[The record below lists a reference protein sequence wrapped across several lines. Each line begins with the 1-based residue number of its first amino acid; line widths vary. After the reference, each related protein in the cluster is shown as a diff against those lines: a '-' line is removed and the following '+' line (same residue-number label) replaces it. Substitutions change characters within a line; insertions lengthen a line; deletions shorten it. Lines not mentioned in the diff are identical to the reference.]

1 MLAPRLVVITY
12 FSGRKGGT
20 GKSTIAS
27 NQAIALSMALKTN
40 TVLVDFGVDSTQT
53 SSRLLG
59 INPERPGALD
69 FMLGLVKDV
78 NQVVVRSN
86 VVPSV
91 FVIPPGS
98 LKSWDLWGSSISVN
112 QAFNAIRNLIIT
124 ASRITNAQ
132 VVLID
137 LPASIDDVVVIP
149 ALINA
154 NIINLV
160 MDYANYADIVLA
172 ELDNSIVRPMMDKL
186 KLNPIVNVVLNKWLP
201 GLDAVET
208 KARAFAHNG
217 EVFILPTSPIVQYLT
232 STLKPFVLYEPKGSL
247 ERYMKEFNNMTKA
260 LAEQVMRLLGF

>member
-1 MLAPRLVVITY
+1 MLVPRLATITY

-20 GKSTIAS
+20 GKSTLAA
-27 NQAIALSMALKTN
+27 NQAIALSMTLKTN
-40 TVLVDFGVDSTQT
+40 TVLIDFGIDSTQT

-98 LKSWDLWGSSISVN
+98 LKSWDLWGSSVSVN
-112 QAFNAIRNLIIT
+112 QAFNALRNLVIT
-124 ASRITNAQ
+124 ASRLTNAQ
-132 VVLID
+132 VVVID
-137 LPASIDDVVVIP
+137 LPASIDDVVVVP
-149 ALINA
+149 ALINT

-201 GLDAVET
+201 GLDAVEA

-217 EVFILPTSPIVQYLT
+217 EVFVLPTSPIVQYLT
-232 STLKPFVLYEPKGSL
+232 STLKPFVLFESKGSL
-247 ERYMKEFNNMTKA
+247 ERFVKEFNKMTNELTKQVKA
-260 LAEQVMRLLGF
+260 LLGS

>member
-1 MLAPRLVVITY
+1 MLTPRLVVITY

-27 NQAIALSMALKTN
+27 NQAIALSMTLKTN
-40 TVLVDFGVDSTQT
+40 TVLIDFGIDSTQT

-69 FMLGLVKDV
+69 YMLGLVKDV

-91 FVIPPGS
+91 FVISPGMQ
-98 LKSWDLWGSSISVN
+98 KSWDLWGSSINVN
-112 QAFNAIRNLIIT
+112 QAFNALRNLIIT
-124 ASRITNAQ
+124 ASRLTNAQ
-132 VVLID
+132 VVVID
-137 LPASIDDVVVIP
+137 LPASIDDVVVVP
-149 ALINA
+149 ALINT

-172 ELDNSIVRPMMDKL
+172 ELDNSIVRPLSVQL
-186 KLNPIVNVVLNKWLP
+186 KLNPIVNVILNKWLP
-201 GLDAVET
+201 GLDAVES

-217 EVFILPTSPIVQYLT
+217 EVFVLPTSPIVQYLT

-247 ERYMKEFNNMTKA
+247 ERFVREFNNMTKA
-260 LAEQVMRLLGF
+260 LAEQVRRLLGF

>member
-1 MLAPRLVVITY
+1 MLAPRVVAIAY

-20 GKSTIAS
+20 GKSTLAA

-40 TVLVDFGVDSTQT
+40 TVLMDFGMDSTQT

-59 INPERPGALD
+59 INPDRPGALD
-69 FMLGLVKDV
+69 YMLGLIKDV

-91 FVIPPGS
+91 FVIPPGTVR
-98 LKSWDLWGSSISVN
+98 SWDLWDRPINVG
-112 QAFNAIRNLIIT
+112 QAYNGLRNLIIT
-124 ASRITNAQ
+124 VSRLANAQ
-132 VVLID
+132 VVVID
-137 LPASIDDVVVIP
+137 LPASMDIIP
-149 ALINA
+149 ILALLNS

-160 MDYANYADIVLA
+160 MDYASYADIVLT
-172 ELDNSIVRPMMDKL
+172 EIDNLIRSMINQT

-217 EVFILPTSPIVQYLT
+217 GVFVLPASPIVQYLT
-232 STLKPFVLYEPKGSL
+232 STLKPLMLFEPRGSL
-247 ERYMKEFNNMTKA
+247 ERFVKEFNRMNNELVGQVKA
-260 LAEQVMRLLGF
+260 LLGLR

>member
-1 MLAPRLVVITY
+1 
-12 FSGRKGGT
+12 
-20 GKSTIAS
+20 
-27 NQAIALSMALKTN
+27 MALKTN
-40 TVLVDFGVDSTQT
+40 VVLMDFGIDSTQT

-59 INPERPGALD
+59 INPDRPGALD

-98 LKSWDLWGSSISVN
+98 LKSWDLWGSGINVN
-112 QAFNAIRNLIIT
+112 QAFNALRNLIIT

-149 ALINA
+149 ALINT

-172 ELDNSIVRPMMDKL
+172 ELDNNIVRPLIVQL
-186 KLNPIVNVVLNKWLP
+186 KLNPIVNIILNKWLP
-201 GLDAVET
+201 GMDAVEAKT
-208 KARAFAHNG
+208 RAFAHNG

-247 ERYMKEFNNMTKA
+247 ERFVKEFNRLNNELVKQVKA
-260 LAEQVMRLLGF
+260 LLGF

>member
-1 MLAPRLVVITY
+1 MLTPRVVTIAY

-20 GKSTIAS
+20 GKSTLAA

-40 TVLVDFGVDSTQT
+40 AVLIDFGIDSTQT

-59 INPERPGALD
+59 INPDRPGALD
-69 FMLGLVKDV
+69 YVLGLVKDV

-98 LKSWDLWGSSISVN
+98 LRSWDLWGSSISVN
-112 QAFNAIRNLIIT
+112 QAFNALRNLVIT
-124 ASRITNAQ
+124 ASRLTNAQ
-132 VVLID
+132 VVVID

-149 ALINA
+149 ALINT

-172 ELDNSIVRPMMDKL
+172 ELDNSIVRPLSVQL
-186 KLNPIVNVVLNKWLP
+186 KLNPIVNVILNKWLP
-201 GLDAVET
+201 GLDAVES

-217 EVFILPTSPIVQYLT
+217 EVFVLPTSPIVQYLT
-232 STLKPFVLYEPKGSL
+232 STLKPFILYEPKGSL
-247 ERYMKEFNNMTKA
+247 ERFVKEFNRLNNELTK
-260 LAEQVMRLLGF
+260 QVKALLGF

>member
-1 MLAPRLVVITY
+1 MLVPRLATITY

-40 TVLVDFGVDSTQT
+40 VVLMDFGIDSTQT

-59 INPERPGALD
+59 INPDRPGALD

-78 NQVVVRSN
+78 NQALVRSN

-91 FVIPPGS
+91 FVVPPGS
-98 LKSWDLWGSSISVN
+98 LRSWDLWGSSISVN
-112 QAFNAIRNLIIT
+112 QAFNALRNLMIT

-132 VVLID
+132 VIVID

-149 ALINA
+149 ALINT

-172 ELDNSIVRPMMDKL
+172 ELDNNIVRPL
-186 KLNPIVNVVLNKWLP
+186 TAQLRFNPIVNVVLNKWLP
-201 GLDAVET
+201 GLDAVEA

-217 EVFILPTSPIVQYLT
+217 EVFVLPTSPIVQYLT
-232 STLKPFVLYEPKGSL
+232 STLKPFILYEPRGSL
-247 ERYMKEFNNMTKA
+247 ERYMKEFNRMINELARQVKA
-260 LAEQVMRLLGF
+260 LLGF